1 MVSSLKEIS
10 GLNVLSLQNRLTKR
24 NAELVNEA
32 VNGYAKH
39 KDANN
44 LRAHRLIHTSST
56 VEMTSDSFMKAIND
70 VHEKRKEA
78 EEEVL
83 EARRVRKGNMLN
95 KNKDTETKQLR
106 LLRQKIDN
114 KDTIFKKDSEPLV
127 KAIIFIE
134 RQRKETETRKN
145 RIKRLQKLATYTA
158 SEYVKK
164 AQAIINQEIKEVDR
178 RTRSKTPAGHVQHTE
193 TVSYPSEE
201 QTTYVPSV
209 PSNLLDELNLL

>member
-1 MVSSLKEIS
+1 
-10 GLNVLSLQNRLTKR
+10 
-24 NAELVNEA
+24 
-32 VNGYAKH
+32 
-39 KDANN
+39 
-44 LRAHRLIHTSST
+44 
-56 VEMTSDSFMKAIND
+56 
-70 VHEKRKEA
+70 
-78 EEEVL
+78 L
-83 EARRVRKGNMLN
+83 EARRVRKGNTLN
-95 KNKDTETKQLR
+95 KNKDTYTKQLR

-145 RIKRLQKLATYTA
+145 RIKRLQKLATYIA